1 MRWNLEEAISYYK
14 KQGAPS
20 DQSAVISL
28 LREVQQENGGSIPS
42 YALTQIAESYGI
54 KVSFLNAIIQRIPSL
69 RLSDTHCLELCAGPN
84 CGKHT
89 ALAALAEALQKSA
102 PGNVTVKYVPC
113 MRLCGKGPNLRWDGK
128 LYHSADEALLRSLL
142 QTPE

>member
-20 DQSAVISL
+20 DQSAIISL

-42 YALTQIAESYGI
+42 YALTQIAERYGI
-54 KVSFLNAIIQRIPSL
+54 KVSFLNAILQRIPSL

-89 ALAALAEALQKSA
+89 TLAALAEEFQKSA
-102 PGNVTVKYVPC
+102 PGNVAVKYVPC

-128 LYHSADEALLRSLL
+128 LYHNADEALLRSLL
-142 QTPE
+142 QAPE